1 MAEVILH
8 VYDMTKSDG
17 NEALNFGVVQMNKLL
32 KDGIYFGG
40 IFHTA
45 VQVYGN
51 VEWAYGSCE
60 KGSGVFSCPA
70 ARNPNY
76 THREKIVVGR
86 TECPPTKVIQILK
99 DLRDAWPGSKYN
111 MVSRNSKHFCD
122 EFLEKLGVPK
132 LPNWANRFADIG
144 DFAKETAGTVVK
156 AKDKALNIVF
166 HPVDFA
172 FNFTAANKTSKAI
185 YSPSEF
191 GFSLNFAV
199 RNFKVAAPVRS
210 DQAN

>member
-51 VEWAYGSCE
+51 VEWAYGS
-60 KGSGVFSCPA
+60 
-70 ARNPNY
+70 Y
-76 THREKIVVGR
+76 
-86 TECPPTKVIQILK
+86 
-99 DLRDAWPGSKYN
+99 LRDAWPGSKYN

>member
-8 VYDMTKSDG
+8 VYDITKSEG
-17 NEALNFGVVQMNKLL
+17 NDLLNFGVVQMNRLL

-60 KGSGVFSCPA
+60 IGSGVFSCPA
-70 ARNPNY
+70 ANNPNY
-76 THREKIVVGR
+76 KHREKIVVGR
-86 TECPPTKVIQILK
+86 TECSPHKVNQILK
-99 DLRDAWPGSKYN
+99 DLRDAWPGNKYN
-111 MVSRNSKHFCD
+111 MVSKNSKHFCD

-156 AKDKALNIVF
+156 AKDKAFNIAF

-172 FNFTAANKTSKAI
+172 FSITSTANKTSKAI
-185 YSPSEF
+185 CSPSEF
-191 GFSLNFAV
+191 GFTLNFAV
-199 RNFKVAAPVRS
+199 RNFKVAAPVIRS
-210 DQAN
+210 DR

>member
-1 MAEVILH
+1 MTEVILH
-8 VYDMTKSDG
+8 VYDITKSDSHD
-17 NEALNFGVVQMNKLL
+17 ALNFGVVQMNRLL
-32 KDGIYFGG
+32 KDSIYFGG

-70 ARNPNY
+70 AKNPNY
-76 THREKIVVGR
+76 THREKIVMGR
-86 TECPPTKVIQILK
+86 TECSAPKVNEILK
-99 DLRDAWPGSKYN
+99 DLRDAWPGNKYD

-122 EFLEKLGVPK
+122 VFLEKLGVPK

-144 DFAKETAGTVVK
+144 GFAKDAAGTVVK
-156 AKDKALNIVF
+156 AKDKAFKLAF

-172 FNFTAANKTSKAI
+172 FSITTANKPSKAI
-185 YSPSEF
+185 DIPSEF
-191 GFSLNFAV
+191 GFSLKCAV
-199 RNFKVAAPVRS
+199 SRFKVAAPVIRS
-210 DQAN
+210 DQ